1 MAARADGLRRQSP
14 SAPIPPDVFFPG
26 VEEPALPSTKPLSPP
41 SADDLLAS
49 YRFELPPERIA
60 ERPCSRRDACR
71 LLVLDRKT
79 GATSDAVFTDL
90 PDLLPPGALLVAND
104 TKVAPVRLL
113 GHKPTGGAVEFLLT
127 TPVALLRPTVDP
139 ATGWFVAP
147 AAGLLRISRPPKPG
161 NRLAFAPDLALTVTR
176 RGAFGHTE
184 VLLTWQG
191 ALPDI
196 LGRIGHVP
204 LPPYI
209 HRADDA
215 DDRTTYQ
222 TVYARD
228 DKLGS
233 AAAPTAGL
241 HFTEALLAG
250 LRRCGFGF
258 ATVTC
263 HVGIGTFSPV
273 RAEDIRQHHMH
284 AEWIEVPADTA
295 AAVAEAKS
303 AGRPVI
309 AVGTTAARTLEGA
322 FAQTGAVA
330 PFAGETDIFIRP
342 GYRFRVLSGM
352 VTNFHLPGSSL
363 VIMLAALAG
372 RQTLLAAYRRAID
385 AGYRF
390 FSYGDAMLV
399 L

>member
-1 MAARADGLRRQSP
+1 VLLCHQE
-14 SAPIPPDVFFPG
+14 V
-26 VEEPALPSTKPLSPP
+26 PLSQLLPP
-41 SADDLLAS
+41 SDDDLLAS
-49 YRFELPPERIA
+49 YRFDLPEDRIA
-60 ERPCSRRDACR
+60 ARPCARRDACR
-71 LLVLDRKT
+71 LLVLDRAA
-79 GATSDAVFTDL
+79 GAVRHAVFSDL

-113 GHKPTGGAVEFLLT
+113 GQKPTGGAAEFLLT

-139 ATGWFVAP
+139 ATGWSAAP
-147 AAGLLRISRPPKPG
+147 AAGLLRVSRPPRPG
-161 NRLAFAPDLALTVTR
+161 DRIDFAPDLAVTTTR

-184 VLLTWQG
+184 VVLSWRG

-196 LGRIGHVP
+196 LARIGHVP

-209 HRADDA
+209 RRADDA
-215 DDRTTYQ
+215 DDRQTYQ

-241 HFTEALLAG
+241 HFTPELLDG
-250 LRRCGFGF
+250 LRERGFGF

-273 RAEDIRQHHMH
+273 RVADLRQHAMH
-284 AEWIEVPADTA
+284 GEWIEMSDET
-295 AAVAEAKS
+295 AEAVTRAK
-303 AGRPVI
+303 AEGRSVV
-309 AVGTTAARTLEGA
+309 AVGTTAARTLEGVVR
-322 FAQTGAVA
+322 AVGQIRA
-330 PFAGETDIFIRP
+330 FAGETDIFIRP
-342 GYRFRVLSGM
+342 GHRFHVLDAM
-352 VTNFHLPGSSL
+352 ITNFHLPGSSL

-372 RQTLLAAYRRAID
+372 RQVLLETYRQAIE

>member
-1 MAARADGLRRQSP
+1 M
-14 SAPIPPDVFFPG
+14 PID
-26 VEEPALPSTKPLSPP
+26 SPLSPP
-41 SADDLLAS
+41 SPDDLLDS
-49 YRFELPPERIA
+49 YRFDLPPECIA
-60 ERPCSRRDACR
+60 ERPCAKRDACR
-71 LLVLDRKT
+71 LLVCDRKT
-79 GATSDAVFTDL
+79 GTRRDAIFAAL

-113 GHKPTGGAVEFLLT
+113 GHKPSGGAVEFLLA
-127 TPVALLRPTVDP
+127 TPVALLRETRDP
-139 ATGWFVAP
+139 ATGWATAP
-147 AAGLLRISRPPKPG
+147 ASGLLRISRPPRPG
-161 NRLAFAPDLALTVTR
+161 DRIAFGDDLAITVVR
-176 RGAFGHTE
+176 RGAFGHTDVE
-184 VLLTWQG
+184 LSWRG
-191 ALPDI
+191 ALPDV
-196 LGRIGHVP
+196 LSRIGHVP

-209 HRADDA
+209 RRPDDA
-215 DDRTTYQ
+215 ADRSSYQ

-241 HFTEALLAG
+241 HFTEDLLTI
-250 LRRCGFGF
+250 LRQRGFGF

-273 RAEDIRQHHMH
+273 RVEDIREHHMH
-284 AEWIEVPADTA
+284 AEWIEVPEATA
-295 AAVAEAKS
+295 AAVAAARAE
-303 AGRPVI
+303 GRPVV

-322 FAQTGAVA
+322 FRQTGAIA

-342 GYRFRVLSGM
+342 GHRFATLDGM

-363 VIMLAALAG
+363 VIMLSALVG
-372 RQTLLAAYRRAID
+372 REALLAAYRHAI
-385 AGYRF
+385 ATGYRF

>member
-1 MAARADGLRRQSP
+1 M
-14 SAPIPPDVFFPG
+14 PITP
-26 VEEPALPSTKPLSPP
+26 PLSPP
-41 SADDLLAS
+41 SDDDLLES
-49 YRFELPPERIA
+49 YRFELPPDRIA
-60 ERPCSRRDACR
+60 ERPCPQRDACR
-71 LLVLDRKT
+71 LLTLDRKT
-79 GATSDAVFTDL
+79 GATADAVFTDL
-90 PDLLPPGALLVAND
+90 PDLLPAGALLVAND

-113 GHKPTGGAVEFLLT
+113 GRKPTGGAVEFLLT
-127 TPVALLRPTVDP
+127 TPVALLRASRDP
-139 ATGWFVAP
+139 ASGWFVAP
-147 AAGLLRISRPPKPG
+147 ASGLLRISRPPRPG
-161 NRLAFAPDLALTVTR
+161 DRLEFAPDLALTVTK
-176 RGAFGHTE
+176 RGAFGHTD
-184 VLLTWQG
+184 VLLSWQG

-241 HFTEALLAG
+241 HFTEALLARLG
-250 LRRCGFGF
+250 RRGFGF

-273 RAEDIRQHHMH
+273 RVEDIREHRMH
-284 AEWIEVPADTA
+284 AEWIEVPEA
-295 AAVAEAKS
+295 AATAVARAK
-303 AGRPVI
+303 AEGRAVV

-322 FAQTGAVA
+322 FAQTGAIA

-342 GYRFRVLSGM
+342 GYRFRVLDGM

-372 RQTLLAAYRRAID
+372 RHTLLAAYRRAID

>member
-1 MAARADGLRRQSP
+1 MPQL
-14 SAPIPPDVFFPG
+14 PPPV
-26 VEEPALPSTKPLSPP
+26 
-41 SADDLLAS
+41 ADDLLES
-49 YRFELPPERIA
+49 YRFDLPEDRIA
-60 ERPCSRRDACR
+60 SRPCEKRDACR
-71 LLVLDRKT
+71 LLVLDRAT
-79 GATSDAVFTDL
+79 GAVRHAIFSEL
-90 PDLLPPGALLVAND
+90 PDLLPAGALLVAND

-113 GHKPTGGAVEFLLT
+113 GHKPTGGAAEFLLT
-127 TPVALLRPTVDP
+127 TPVALLKSTLDP
-139 ATGWFVAP
+139 ATGWTSAP
-147 AAGLLRISRPPKPG
+147 ASGLLRVSRPPRPG
-161 NRLAFAPDLALTVTR
+161 ERIGFAPDLAVTTTR
-176 RGAFGHTE
+176 RGSFGHTE
-184 VLLTWQG
+184 VVLSWKG
-191 ALPDI
+191 DLPAI
-196 LGRIGHVP
+196 LSRIGHVP

-209 HRADDA
+209 RRADDA
-215 DDRTTYQ
+215 DDRQTYQ

-241 HFTEALLAG
+241 HFTPELLDTLAA
-250 LRRCGFGF
+250 RGFGF

-273 RAEDIRQHHMH
+273 RVADIREHAMH
-284 AEWIEVPADTA
+284 GEWIEVGEA
-295 AAVAEAKS
+295 AAEAISRAKAE
-303 AGRPVI
+303 GRPVL
-309 AVGTTAARTLEGA
+309 AVGTTAARTLEGVVR
-322 FAQTGAVA
+322 AVGEVR

-342 GYRFRVLSGM
+342 GHRFRVLDGI

-372 RQTLLAAYRRAID
+372 RQVLLDAYRQAIE

>member
-1 MAARADGLRRQSP
+1 M
-14 SAPIPPDVFFPG
+14 
-26 VEEPALPSTKPLSPP
+26 PLSPP
-41 SADDLLAS
+41 SPDDLLDS
-49 YRFELPPERIA
+49 YRFELPADRIA
-60 ERPCSRRDACR
+60 ERPCAKRDACR
-71 LLVLDRKT
+71 LLVLDRQT
-79 GATSDAVFTDL
+79 GAVSDAVFADL
-90 PDLLPPGALLVAND
+90 PELLPPGALLVAND

-113 GHKPTGGAVEFLLT
+113 GQKPTGGAVEFLLA
-127 TPVALLRPTVDP
+127 TPVALLCATVDP
-139 ATGWFVAP
+139 ATGIASAP
-147 AAGLLRISRPPKPG
+147 ASGLLRVSRPPRAG
-161 NRLAFAPDLALTVTR
+161 DRIAFAPDLAITVTR
-176 RGAFGHTE
+176 RGAFGHTDV
-184 VLLTWQG
+184 VLSWRG
-191 ALPDI
+191 ALPEI
-196 LGRIGHVP
+196 LSRIGHVP

-209 HRADDA
+209 RRPDDA

-241 HFTEALLAG
+241 HFTEDLLER
-250 LRRCGFGF
+250 LRQRGFGF
-258 ATVTC
+258 VTVTC

-273 RAEDIRQHHMH
+273 RVEDIRDHRMH
-284 AEWIEVPADTA
+284 AEWIEVPAGTASAVA
-295 AAVAEAKS
+295 AAKAE
-303 AGRPVI
+303 GRPVV

-322 FAQTGAVA
+322 FLQTGEIG

-342 GYRFRVLSGM
+342 GHRFRVLTGM

-363 VIMLAALAG
+363 VIMLAALTG
-372 RQTLLAAYRRAID
+372 RQRLLTAYRHAID

>member
-1 MAARADGLRRQSP
+1 L
-14 SAPIPPDVFFPG
+14 PITP
-26 VEEPALPSTKPLSPP
+26 PLSPP
-41 SADDLLAS
+41 SDDDLLES
-49 YRFELPPERIA
+49 YRFELPPDRIA
-60 ERPCSRRDACR
+60 ERPCPQRDACR
-71 LLVLDRKT
+71 LLTLDRKT
-79 GATSDAVFTDL
+79 GATADAVFTDL
-90 PDLLPPGALLVAND
+90 PDLLPAGALLVAND

-113 GHKPTGGAVEFLLT
+113 GRKPTGGAVEFLLT
-127 TPVALLRPTVDP
+127 TPVALLRASRDP
-139 ATGWFVAP
+139 ASGWFVAP
-147 AAGLLRISRPPKPG
+147 ASGLLRISRPPRPG
-161 NRLAFAPDLALTVTR
+161 DRLEFAPDLALTVPK
-176 RGAFGHTE
+176 RGDFGHTD

-241 HFTEALLAG
+241 HFTEALLARLG
-250 LRRCGFGF
+250 RRGFGF
-258 ATVTC
+258 ATRDLPCRHRHLFPGPGRGHSRTP
-263 HVGIGTFSPV
+263 HARGMDRGAGGRGHRRGQGQGRGPGRRRRGHHRRPHPGGRLRPKPGPSP
-273 RAEDIRQHHMH
+273 
-284 AEWIEVPADTA
+284 PLP
-295 AAVAEAKS
+295 
-303 AGRPVI
+303 GRPTSSSGR
-309 AVGTTAARTLEGA
+309 ATA
-322 FAQTGAVA
+322 
-330 PFAGETDIFIRP
+330 
-342 GYRFRVLSGM
+342 SGSS
-352 VTNFHLPGSSL
+352 TAWSRISICQGSSL

-372 RQTLLAAYRRAID
+372 RHTLLAAYRRAID